1 MKGIKAEDLGHFIGG
16 WLFYMVFYGAIF
28 SALFYG
34 ILRPA
39 FRYWTQ

>member
-1 MKGIKAEDLGHFIGG
+1 MKGISSEDLGHFIGR
-16 WLFYMVFYGAIF
+16 WLFNIVFYGAIY